1 MPLIHG
7 WLTVE
12 QANAIYDVLVQHAGA
27 SLNAWDRENFVQ
39 LQIGNRCDEYRF
51 QGDLGFGG
59 KFWRANGR
67 WYVTAYPE
75 DIAVRPDRQQLIDE
89 TNAALSGLLAAE
101 TALAAVLED

>member
-1 MPLIHG
+1 MSLIHG
-7 WLTVE
+7 PLTAE
-12 QANAIYDVLVQHAGA
+12 QANVIYDVLVEHA
-27 SLNAWDRENFVQ
+27 NAWPRGRANFVHCQ
-39 LQIGNRCDEYRF
+39 TEDHCNEYRF

-59 KFWRANGR
+59 KFWRANDR

-75 DIAVRPDRQQLIDE
+75 DIAAQPKRQRIIDE